1 MSTRAVRQAMPELL
15 PPLITL
21 RVSLPNS
28 AEPKSESFWARPLG
42 NDRYE
47 LRNVAFSAYGL
58 NYLDVVHAIRNH
70 PRRAP
75 EILSVLR
82 PSGHKTFRLLFFQR
96 TGTLAQQRHLVP
108 LRALGVSDKRGGDFF
123 YALDVPP
130 AVNADQVRVLL
141 DGLVQR
147 GVLIYASTEARAP
160 GSFDALPRNS
170 QAPSTRSVTYRRS
183 IQRGP
188 H

>member
-1 MSTRAVRQAMPELL
+1 MPELL
-15 PPLITL
+15 PPLTTL

-28 AEPKSESFWARPLG
+28 AEPKCESFWARPLG

-47 LRNVAFSAYGL
+47 LRNIAFSAYGL
-58 NYLDVVHAIRNH
+58 NYLDVVHATRNH
-70 PRRAP
+70 PRPAP
-75 EILSVLR
+75 EIRSVLR
-82 PSGHKTFRLLFFQR
+82 PSGHKTFRLLFFKHI
-96 TGTLAQQRHLVP
+96 GALAQHRYLAQ
-108 LRALGVSDKRGGDFF
+108 LRAFGVRDKRGGDFF
-123 YALDVPP
+123 YALDLEP
-130 AVNADQVRVLL
+130 AVNAAHVRDLL

-147 GVLIYASTEARAP
+147 GVMIYESTEERAP

-170 QAPSTRSVTYRRS
+170 TTPAGRSVTYRRS